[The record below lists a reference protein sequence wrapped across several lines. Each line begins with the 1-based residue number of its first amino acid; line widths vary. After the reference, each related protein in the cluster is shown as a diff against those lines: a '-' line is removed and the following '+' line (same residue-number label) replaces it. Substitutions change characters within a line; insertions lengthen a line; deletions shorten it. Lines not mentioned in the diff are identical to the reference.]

1 MTSET
6 GKDKPAQ
13 SGAEQRPQAT
23 IDLKAKEI
31 FPEGTAQPAAA
42 QTTTPPDGGAKPR
55 IEAKP
60 IPPRPRPETDPGTIP
75 PPEASTEPEEPRR
88 SGVGGFLTNI
98 AAGLLGA
105 IVAIGAAY
113 LLGALRDSDRL
124 DALDRALASAQQ
136 RLAAVENSTRTAVNE
151 GGSVDARMKTITD
164 QGAALK
170 QEITSLGGRLEA
182 VENRPAA
189 PAGPSPDSLQQA
201 VQPLNARIAD
211 LENRVASLNKA
222 QDALRAST
230 GSAALTM
237 AVQNLRR
244 AVAEGKP
251 FSTELK
257 TLASLAPEPL
267 EVAPLEARRDSGLAS
282 LAKLQRDFEDASKA
296 ALDAAMPSGDGTFTG
311 DLLAKARNLVRVRP
325 TGDVPGDGADAI
337 LARAGHRLDSG
348 DLPAA
353 IRETGELSGPPAE
366 AMKPWLTEAKARAAA
381 DEALAKIEV
390 RLMKSPGSDE
400 HSTRGG

>member
-6 GKDKPAQ
+6 GEDKPGQ

-23 IDLKAKEI
+23 LDLKAKEI
-31 FPEGTAQPAAA
+31 FPEGRAQPAAA
-42 QTTTPPDGGAKPR
+42 QTTTPSAGGARPQIEQKPV
-55 IEAKP
+55 P
-60 IPPRPRPETDPGTIP
+60 SSTRPEAEAGAIP
-75 PPEASTEPEEPRR
+75 PPDASSERDEPRR
-88 SGVGGFLTNI
+88 SSVGGFFTNM

-151 GGSVDARMKTITD
+151 GGSVDARMKTLAD

-170 QEITSLGGRLEA
+170 QEVTSLGGRIEA
-182 VENRPAA
+182 VENRPAT

-201 VQPLNARIAD
+201 IQPLSARIAD
-211 LENRVASLNKA
+211 LENRVGNLSKA
-222 QDALRAST
+222 QDAFRASA

-282 LAKLQRDFEDASKA
+282 LTRLKRDFEDASKA
-296 ALDAAMPSGDGTFTG
+296 ALDAALPAGDGSFTG

-337 LARAGHRLDSG
+337 LARAEHRLDSG

-353 IRETGELSGPPAE
+353 IRETGELSGPPAA

-381 DEALAKIEV
+381 DEALAKIEA

-400 HSTRGG
+400 HGTRGG